1 MQRLK
6 LLIVSLLS
14 LSLLMA
20 CTNNE
25 DEVLENL
32 DTSKI
37 IFTNFSDNKAENNFK
52 TYSVTITNEN
62 KIPIEYLNLYLS
74 YPITTENGVKGNDF
88 YAIGIPSK
96 SNTELKENES
106 ITFTF
111 SVNLESIN
119 IEKVDINNPSLN
131 LRGFANKNVPFEIG
145 GGIGALLVE

>member
-20 CTNNE
+20 CTKKD
-25 DEVLENL
+25 DEITDNL

-37 IFTNFSDNKAENNFK
+37 TFSEFSDENSENNFK

-62 KIPIEYLNLYLS
+62 ELPIEYLNLFLS
-74 YPITTENGVKGNDF
+74 YPIITENGTKGNDF
-88 YAIGIPSK
+88 YAIGLPSK

-119 IEKVDINNPSLN
+119 IEKVDINNPSFK
-131 LRGFANKNVPFEIG
+131 LRGFANENVPFEIG
-145 GGIGALLVE
+145 GGLGALLVE